1 MDIPPSLPGFEFLSD
16 EEAQLLEAVANGNAW
31 LRAVL
36 CTLARRGVAYREAE
50 SDKAREILRTLAPLP
65 YYKGGQFLF
74 DLMEWEDF
82 MLDGPPP
89 PIVPTTLDA
98 RSLSRLARLLRA
110 IQQQLDGERSR
121 EGAGRIAGDDSV
133 VDDDNLPP
141 LEPGLY
147 LYQDVVLGIVVSVL
161 RSRPGPVAPEE
172 PEEPEGPP
180 VTVPPEAA
188 LLRLTLDPPQA
199 EVTPGEQGLM
209 QVVVDNRQ
217 EDEERVR
224 LSVDGLP
231 AGWYT
236 LPADELAIPAG
247 DSGAYMLLLNPPRT
261 SASEARTY
269 PFTVTATYT
278 LAPARVASVTSVLII
293 QPFSSL
299 FVEVRP

>member
-1 MDIPPSLPGFEFLSD
+1 MTLPPGLPGFEFLSA
-16 EEAQLLEAVANGNAW
+16 EEAQLLASVARGNEW

-36 CTLARRGVAYREAE
+36 CTLARRGVAYRQANPRRAQEM
-50 SDKAREILRTLAPLP
+50 LRTLAPLP

-98 RSLSRLARLLRA
+98 RSLSRVTELLVA
-110 IQQQLDGERSR
+110 VQQHLDGSLDGGSGPRKP
-121 EGAGRIAGDDSV
+121 AQAL

-161 RSRPGPVAPEE
+161 QSRPGTATRPE
-172 PEEPEGPP
+172 PEEPGHAPP
-180 VTVPPEAA
+180 
-188 LLRLTLDPPQA
+188 LRLSLDPPQA
-199 EVTPGEQGLM
+199 EVAPGEQEML
-209 QVVVDNRQ
+209 QVAIRNRRAE
-217 EDEERVR
+217 EDRVR
-224 LSVDGLP
+224 LVVEGLP

-236 LPADELAIPAG
+236 APHEELILAPETRRTV
-247 DSGAYMLLLNPPRT
+247 LLTLHPPRS
-261 SASEARTY
+261 SATAARTY
-269 PFTVTATYT
+269 PFTVMVTSTIDA
-278 LAPARVASVTSVLII
+278 ARSVTVASTLLI

-299 FVEVRP
+299 YVEVRS

>member
-16 EEAQLLEAVANGNAW
+16 EEAQLLEAVANGNEW

-36 CTLARRGVAYREAE
+36 CTLARRGVAYRQAAP
-50 SDKAREILRTLAPLP
+50 DKAREILRTLAPLP

-98 RSLSRLARLLRA
+98 RSLSRLAGLLRA
-110 IQQQLDGERSR
+110 IQQQLDGERSS
-121 EGAGRIAGDDSV
+121 EGAGRTAGDDSV

-147 LYQDVVLGIVVSVL
+147 LYQDVVLGIVASVL

-172 PEEPEGPP
+172 PEGPP
-180 VTVPPEAA
+180 QAA

-199 EVTPGEQGLM
+199 EVTPGEQDLM

-217 EDEERVR
+217 KNEERVR

-236 LPADELAIPAG
+236 LPTDELTIAAG
-247 DSGAYMLLLNPPRT
+247 DSSAYMLLLNPPRT

-269 PFTVTATYT
+269 PFSVTATST
-278 LAPARVASVTSVLII
+278 LAPERVASVTSVLII